1 MSAESNL
8 VNVGRIT
15 AVYGVKGWVKVHSYT
30 EPQDN
35 LFEYHPWFLKTKHG
49 VKQIEIDEARPHGD
63 AFVAHIVGIDD
74 RDLAAEYT
82 AADIAVQRELLPELD
97 DGEYYWSQLEGLV
110 VFTQFGGERKR
121 FGVISKIM
129 ETGANDVLVVAADA
143 ENSKL
148 VKGRKLPTAKEV
160 AIFGY
165 KAMMDKKMT
174 VIHGALNWIL
184 ANTVRFSPRKLVLK
198 ITRMI
203 QNEA

>member
-82 AADIAVQRELLPELD
+82 AADIAVERELLPKLD

-121 FGVISKIM
+121 LGVISKIM

-143 ENSKL
+143 QSIDQRERL
-148 VKGRKLPTAKEV
+148 VPYVPEQFV
-160 AIFGY
+160 
-165 KAMMDKKMT
+165 
-174 VIHGALNWIL
+174 L
-184 ANTVRFSPRKLVLK
+184 AVDLDAGEMLVDWDP
-198 ITRMI
+198 
-203 QNEA
+203 EF

>member
-1 MSAESNL
+1 MSAESTL

-82 AADIAVQRELLPELD
+82 AADIAVERELLPELD

-121 FGVISKIM
+121 LGVISKIM
-129 ETGANDVLVVAADA
+129 ETGANDVLVVAADSQSIDQR
-143 ENSKL
+143 ERL
-148 VKGRKLPTAKEV
+148 VPYVPEQFV
-160 AIFGY
+160 
-165 KAMMDKKMT
+165 
-174 VIHGALNWIL
+174 L
-184 ANTVRFSPRKLVLK
+184 AVDLDTGEMLVDWDP
-198 ITRMI
+198 
-203 QNEA
+203 EF